1 MKNLFVQG
9 PYLSFR
15 LLFVGI
21 LAALLIVVDSQF
33 TYLDRVRGWLGTGL
47 APVVWLG
54 HVPDSIGD
62 WFDENL
68 TDRTELLEENEA
80 LRARLLV
87 LERRAQKYAALAAE
101 NTRLRELLH
110 ASSEL
115 DDTAVVADVIG
126 VTPDPY
132 SHEIIINKGEEDGIV
147 AGQAVLDADGLMGQ
161 VIQTSQYTS
170 RVMLISD
177 SSHAVP
183 VQVNRNGTRAIL
195 LGTGE
200 TDRLE
205 LVHVPDTA
213 DIRTGDLLVSS
224 GLGERFPK
232 GYPVATVTEVRH
244 DPGEPFAKVTAA
256 PMAKLNRSQ
265 MVLVV
270 FQGGPA
276 EDLTPA
282 TEGEAP

>member
-1 MKNLFVQG
+1 M
-9 PYLSFR
+9 
-15 LLFVGI
+15 
-21 LAALLIVVDSQF
+21 DSQF
-33 TYLDRVRGWLGTGL
+33 SHLDRLRGWIGTGL

-54 HVPDSIGD
+54 HVPESIGG

-68 TDRTELLEENEA
+68 TDRSELLEENEA

-87 LERRAQKYAALAAE
+87 LERRAQKYASLAAE

-115 DDTAVVADVIG
+115 DDTVVVADVIG

-132 SHEIIINKGEEDGIV
+132 SHEIIINKGEEDQISI
-147 AGQAVLDADGLMGQ
+147 GQAVLDADGLMGQ
-161 VIQTSQYTS
+161 VVQTSQYTS
-170 RVMLISD
+170 RVLLISD

-183 VQVNRNGTRAIL
+183 VQVNRNGTRAVL

-200 TDRLE
+200 MDRLE

-213 DIRTGDLLVSS
+213 DIRAGDLLVSS
-224 GLGERFPK
+224 GLGGRFPK

-244 DPGEPFAKVTAA
+244 DPGEAFATVSAA
-256 PMAKLNRSQ
+256 PMAQLNRSQ

-270 FQGGPA
+270 FQGGTVRESA
-276 EDLTPA
+276 ERET
-282 TEGEAP
+282 GEQP